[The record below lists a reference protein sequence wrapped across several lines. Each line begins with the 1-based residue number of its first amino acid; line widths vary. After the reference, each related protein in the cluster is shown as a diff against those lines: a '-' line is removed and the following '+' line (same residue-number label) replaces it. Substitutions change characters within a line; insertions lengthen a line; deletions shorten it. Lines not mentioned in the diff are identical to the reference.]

1 MRKTVIVKLCR
12 EALRD
17 REIAMSLALPL
28 DEIERPCS
36 RDMQA
41 AALAARERVAL
52 EKGVGVSDAV
62 RRVRSRRERRDAVDV
77 ELQFAAGAFDPGVLH
92 EIGRRLRELRRHVF
106 ERLHRRP
113 DLAELDR
120 ADMSACVVRRAELG
134 LAQPGGEA
142 RLAQPSAELA
152 QRGRLR
158 GDAAPPSARGH
169 GAKRYAGPGV
179 ASTPNRQHDMA
190 DGSEP
195 DDGRIRRILEMRR
208 VDEAQL
214 PKAEIHEHRVRAGA
228 AGEEADALQQV
239 AVGHA
244 GRDEAHVATA
254 REVIGAIHTTV
265 VDDAHLL
272 GALPLLVAAEL
283 EAAQDLRPQTLVW
296 RTPHR

>member
-1 MRKTVIVKLCR
+1 RPLKGGSQVTERGLWLAEVDGDRAKCLQHPDSEQPVAVVRALERAEQGEEQLARASRVATSTRRGRELVIDRVRETVIVKLCR

-28 DEIERPCS
+28 DAIERPCT

-41 AALAARERVAL
+41 AALAARERVTL

-92 EIGRRLRELRRHVF
+92 EIGRRLRELRRPVF

-120 ADMSACVVRRAELG
+120 ADMSSCVVRRAELV

-179 ASTPNRQHDMA
+179 ASTPNRQHDM
-190 DGSEP
+190 
-195 DDGRIRRILEMRR
+195 
-208 VDEAQL
+208 
-214 PKAEIHEHRVRAGA
+214 
-228 AGEEADALQQV
+228 
-239 AVGHA
+239 
-244 GRDEAHVATA
+244 
-254 REVIGAIHTTV
+254 
-265 VDDAHLL
+265 
-272 GALPLLVAAEL
+272 
-283 EAAQDLRPQTLVW
+283 
-296 RTPHR
+296 